1 VAVPAA
7 LVEALAAHDRL
18 DRQLGEGGLATTAE
32 ASFDAHI
39 TFHLGETF
47 AVAGD
52 GQTALRLLDQAVE
65 RGFYPHG
72 YITVHGPFLASLR
85 GTAEFDRI
93 AARAARRVAE
103 FAA

>member
-1 VAVPAA
+1 MPYTVQLVALLDAIEGRTEAA
-7 LVEALAAHDRL
+7 RAR
-18 DRQLGEGGLATTAE
+18 LATTAE

-39 TFHLGETF
+39 TFHLAESN

-52 GQTALRLLDQAVE
+52 SQTALRLLDQAVE

-72 YITVHGPFLASLR
+72 YIAVHCPFLASLR

-103 FAA
+103 FIA